1 MPEEKRKDR
10 LSDPD
15 QLWRTTDIRWADALI
30 KCYLAENGY
39 SGISKVSI
47 STKEV
52 QFWCPTTFARAD
64 MVFLHHRERAILA
77 CVENVLQMPT
87 PSKRRAAWNIH
98 YWFAKKR
105 KDAVLRVPVDFC
117 LISGRGHLS
126 TVLAAD
132 VPDLRPEN
140 VAAQVPGVATEELL
154 KVLAAGVLEFTHN
167 SRKIVR
173 DTFSSV
179 PHTDKLAPLEL
190 FPKCKK
196 LFACKFNGHCY
207 RRLLTQEK

>member
-1 MPEEKRKDR
+1 MPEEKRNDR

-15 QLWRTTDIRWADALI
+15 KLWRTTDIKWADVLT
-30 KCYLAENGY
+30 KCYLADNGY

-52 QFWCPTTFARAD
+52 QFWCPATFARVD
-64 MVFLHHRERAILA
+64 MLFLCSRERAILA

-87 PSKRRAAWNIH
+87 PGKRRSAWNIH
-98 YWFAKKR
+98 YWFSKNR
-105 KDAVLRVPVDFC
+105 KNASPGVPVDFR

-140 VAAQVPGVATEELL
+140 VAALVPGVATNELL
-154 KVLAAGVLEFTHN
+154 KVLAGGILEFTHS
-167 SRKIVR
+167 SREIVR
-173 DTFSSV
+173 DTFSSA